1 MKNGFGHTLARQPS
15 QMTQQISDDELIS
28 RVRSGDVSAYADL
41 ATRYH
46 RSLHYIAWRLLRN
59 EADAED
65 AVQGAHLLALKHLDQ
80 YRGSGYFRW
89 MYSIVVNE
97 AHTQMRRKGTR
108 LVNIGDTY
116 PEWVRSSGRS
126 PEQQAVDHDLE
137 DTLERAVENLPADFR
152 PIFQLCEV
160 EELTAIET
168 GERLGLSGACV
179 KTRLFRAK
187 HILRRRLKPLLKAA
201 APERRRLAA

>member
-1 MKNGFGHTLARQPS
+1 MI
-15 QMTQQISDDELIS
+15 QQIGDDELIAQ
-28 RVRSGDVSAYADL
+28 VRSGDVRSYGVL

-46 RSLHYIAWRLLRN
+46 RSLYCIAWRMLRN

-65 AVQGAHLLALKHLDQ
+65 AVQGAHLLALKHIDQ
-80 YRGSGYFRW
+80 YRGAGYFPW

-108 LVNIGDTY
+108 IVNIGDTY
-116 PEWVRSSGRS
+116 PKWVRSSGRS
-126 PEQQAVDHDLE
+126 PEEQAVGHDLE
-137 DTLERAVENLPADFR
+137 DTLERAVESLPAAFR
-152 PIFQLCEV
+152 PVFQLCEV

-168 GERLGLSGACV
+168 GERLGLTGACV

-201 APERRRLAA
+201 APERRRLAS

>member
-1 MKNGFGHTLARQPS
+1 
-15 QMTQQISDDELIS
+15 MTQQMNEDELIAQ
-28 RVRSGDVSAYADL
+28 VRSGEVSSYEVL

-46 RSLHYIAWRLLRN
+46 RSLYRIAWRLLRN

-65 AVQGAHLLALKHLDQ
+65 AVQGAHLLALRHIDQ

-97 AHTQMRRKGTR
+97 AHTLMRRKGTR
-108 LVNIGDTY
+108 LVHIGDTY
-116 PEWVRSSGRS
+116 PEWACSPGRS

-137 DTLERAVENLPADFR
+137 DTLERAVRKLPAEFR
-152 PIFQLCEV
+152 PVFHLCEV
-160 EELTAIET
+160 EELTALET

-187 HILRRRLKPLLKAA
+187 HILRRRLKPLLKGAA
-201 APERRRLAA
+201 CERHRLAA